1 MAEPH
6 PSSKSIE
13 AGYELSDLSPRSVTL
28 FAVVLALVVTIVIF
42 VTYSLVEHFHKV
54 ETTSRPAPAFPEGRE
69 PVARPRFWVTPQEE
83 VKAMKADEDKMLQ
96 SYGWVDKQKGIA
108 RIPIDEAMK
117 FVAKEQGAKQGRK
130 QQ

>member
-13 AGYELSDLSPRSVTL
+13 AGYELSDLSPRSVAI
-28 FAVVLALVVTIVIF
+28 FAVVLAVAVTIVIF

-54 ETTSRPAPAFPEGRE
+54 ETTSQPAPAFPEGRE
-69 PVARPRFWVTPQEE
+69 PVARPRFWVAPEDE
-83 VKAMKADEDKMLQ
+83 LKAMRADEDKMLH

-108 RIPIDEAMK
+108 RIPIEEAMK
-117 FVAKEQGAKQGRK
+117 R
-130 QQ
+130 